1 MHHTINKFY
10 REKNCLQIFDK
21 DLLICL
27 LVSNCNPCLIRG
39 MLKLQKE
46 KLQGVGLFCFFVLKQ
61 AICLPIFLLINRLFS
76 KKDVDYRQ
84 LLPRPAL
91 LPTPVGPAFNITDQ
105 DDRNPNSRDPGVR
118 DPTARDP
125 LAPIN
130 PSDNQDPNIARAKGE
145 LGPPGVGSPLMGP
158 LDPRMRKPSFNSP
171 HAASWE
177 KFREKN
183 PEFKEY
189 QRQASTSGGILFS
202 SLSL

>member
-1 MHHTINKFY
+1 MHSISLVIMFKVTEGRFQELCMSSSY
-10 REKNCLQIFDK
+10 VTQTSY
-21 DLLICL
+21 LLT
-27 LVSNCNPCLIRG
+27 S
-39 MLKLQKE
+39 
-46 KLQGVGLFCFFVLKQ
+46 LFT
-61 AICLPIFLLINRLFS
+61 LINRLFS

-118 DPTARDP
+118 DPSARDP

-130 PSDNQDPNIARAKGE
+130 PSDNQDLNIARAKGE
-145 LGPPGVGSPLMGP
+145 LGPPGVGSPLLGP
-158 LDPRMRKPSFNSP
+158 IDPRMRKPSFNSP

-189 QRQASTSGGILFS
+189 QRQASTSGEISSPYLFV
-202 SLSL
+202 LITYVI